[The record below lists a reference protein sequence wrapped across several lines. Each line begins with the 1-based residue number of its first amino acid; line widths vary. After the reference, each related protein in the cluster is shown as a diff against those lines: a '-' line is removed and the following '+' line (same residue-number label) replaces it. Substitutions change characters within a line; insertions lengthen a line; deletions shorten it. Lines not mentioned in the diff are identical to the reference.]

1 LEQDIAFPTGGVY
14 RLVLHT
20 ADRTNGDNLGNNP
33 LRASFY
39 PQGGTTNQAVEIGT
53 FRAWTTNFAER
64 VAYFR
69 VPSAGNYTFRIEG
82 TITTRNCD
90 RMARLDAVSIRY
102 VKDGTF
108 TDATPDVPESAS
120 IEVAEGAKLRLDFPG
135 NLKLDNVKYA
145 GRSYSGTLT
154 AENCPFILGP
164 GSLDVKPKGTVLIF
178 R

>member
-1 LEQDIAFPTGGVY
+1 M
-14 RLVLHT
+14 
-20 ADRTNGDNLGNNP
+20 TNEIFTTRVDSLP
-33 LRASFY
+33 FLRHSAL
-39 PQGGTTNQAVEIGT
+39 
-53 FRAWTTNFAER
+53 
-64 VAYFR
+64 FR
-69 VPSAGNYTFRIEG
+69 VPTAGQYVLRIEG
-82 TITTRNCD
+82 MTADAGSD
-90 RMARLDAVSIRY
+90 RLTRLDGVS
-102 VKDGTF
+102 VKKATDLAA
-108 TDATPDVPESAS
+108 DATPDVPESAT